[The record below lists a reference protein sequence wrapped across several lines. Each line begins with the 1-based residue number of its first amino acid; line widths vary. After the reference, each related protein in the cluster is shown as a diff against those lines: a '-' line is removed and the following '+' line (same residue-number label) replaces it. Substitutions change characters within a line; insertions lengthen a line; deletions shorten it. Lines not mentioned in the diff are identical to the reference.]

1 MCHLQAT
8 FLHTVPPIAIQL
20 AKHPLMARYDMSS
33 VHSVTCGAA
42 PLGKD
47 QAEELME
54 RLKINA
60 VRQGI
65 LLFMIFFRDVLQ
77 WYGAIH
83 AIALQPGIPGTV

>member
-1 MCHLQAT
+1 MLCSLQAT

-20 AKHPLMARYDMSS
+20 AKHPMVARYDMSS

-42 PLGKD
+42 PLGKS

-60 VRQGI
+60 VRQGKEFFSLQCFQWFWVDTFLR
-65 LLFMIFFRDVLQ
+65 LLSCE
-77 WYGAIH
+77 
-83 AIALQPGIPGTV
+83 